1 LEGGIPHLLA
11 RTLLNEVSNND
22 MEVPPMKA
30 VWLHALD
37 DNGKTPLDRA
47 FGSGHMALAEMML
60 RQVKDDE
67 RELETK
73 SPPMHRAAYLGL
85 TDAVQSLLR
94 IGSDPTQ
101 VDSLNET
108 PLHKAV
114 REGHAGTVAALL
126 ESCNVNAEGSMG
138 MTPLHWA
145 CVTGN
150 REIAELLLTRGAD
163 PHKRDECLDGLTAA
177 DMADSLGYTEISEL
191 IRSGA
196 TYY

>member
-1 LEGGIPHLLA
+1 
-11 RTLLNEVSNND
+11 
-22 MEVPPMKA
+22 MKA
-30 VWLHALD
+30 IWLHALD
-37 DNGKTPLDRA
+37 ENGKTPLDRA
-47 FGSGHMALAEMML
+47 FSSGHMALAEMML

-67 RELETK
+67 RELQAK
-73 SPPMHRAAYLGL
+73 CPPMHRAAYLGL

-101 VDSLNET
+101 VDNLNET

-150 REIAELLLTRGAD
+150 REIAELLLSRGAD
-163 PHKRDECLDGLTAA
+163 PYKRDECIDGMTAA
-177 DMADSLGYTEISEL
+177 DMADSLGYHDISDL
-191 IRSGA
+191 IRGGA
-196 TYY
+196 SYF

>member
-1 LEGGIPHLLA
+1 MKGI
-11 RTLLNEVSNND
+11 
-22 MEVPPMKA
+22 
-30 VWLHALD
+30 WLHALD
-37 DNGKTPLDRA
+37 ESGKTPLDRA

-60 RQVKDDE
+60 RQVREDE
-67 RELETK
+67 KELEK
-73 SPPMHRAAYLGL
+73 KASPMHRAAYLGL

-94 IGSDPTQ
+94 IGGDPTQ

-114 REGHAGTVAALL
+114 REGHIATVAALL

-150 REIAELLLTRGAD
+150 KDIVELLLTRGAD
-163 PHKRDECLDGLTAA
+163 PNKRDECIDGLTAA
-177 DMADSLGYTEISEL
+177 EMAEKLGYIEIVDL
-191 IRSGA
+191 IRAGA
-196 TYY
+196 SYF

>member
-1 LEGGIPHLLA
+1 MKGFW
-11 RTLLNEVSNND
+11 LN
-22 MEVPPMKA
+22 
-30 VWLHALD
+30 ALD
-37 DNGKTPLDRA
+37 EDGKTPLDRA

-67 RELETK
+67 RELEKK

-94 IGSDPTQ
+94 IGSDPMQ

-126 ESCNVNAEGSMG
+126 ESCNVNAEGTMG

-150 REIAELLLTRGAD
+150 RDIVELLLSRGAD
-163 PHKRDECLDGLTAA
+163 PYKRDECLDGLTAA
-177 DMADSLGYTEISEL
+177 AMAESLGYTEISDLFRRGE
-191 IRSGA
+191 S
-196 TYY
+196 YF